1 MQHTHPLTAHRET
14 MTEQSMDTTK
24 AQHGEPM
31 IFIGVTYGSM
41 DEGLF
46 IGAAMT

>member
-1 MQHTHPLTAHRET
+1 MQHTHPLTAHREP
-14 MTEQSMDTTK
+14 MDTTK